1 MGAKL
6 TFCAVSDKRG
16 LSLSPWTWS
25 QEGAQDSIL
34 SSGYF
39 SPSLG
44 THKINPDA
52 NSTLDYFARSLESL
66 GIPGTCVSAES
77 LAGRLV
83 LCDED
88 GEGYWVRVRRCG
100 VRLGFA

>member
-6 TFCAVSDKRG
+6 TFCAGSDKRG

-52 NSTLDYFARSLESL
+52 NSTLDYFARSL
-66 GIPGTCVSAES
+66 
-77 LAGRLV
+77 
-83 LCDED
+83 
-88 GEGYWVRVRRCG
+88 G
-100 VRLGFA
+100 VRYLKREGLHLPRHL